1 MSGQKVA
8 VVTGASRGIGAA
20 IAREL
25 GAQGINVV
33 VNYARKADEAAGVV
47 DFIEKKGGKA
57 IAIRASVD
65 SAGDLDCLF
74 EQTLSKFGRLDIL
87 VNNAGIGAT
96 APLDN
101 VTGEL
106 IDAAFATNVK
116 GMLLASQRA
125 AKAFGADG
133 GTIINISSAL
143 ALQPTPAQAVYAA
156 SKAAI
161 EAATRILAQELGPRK
176 IRVNAVAPGPVET
189 DLLPLDDGLRAF
201 INSKTAL
208 GRVAQPADIAK
219 VVAFVASDAAGW
231 ITGEVIGA
239 NGGLRI

>member
-1 MSGQKVA
+1 MSEQKVA
-8 VVTGASRGIGAA
+8 IVTGASRGIGAA

-25 GAQGINVV
+25 GAQRINVV

-57 IAIRASVD
+57 IAVQASVD
-65 SAGDLDCLF
+65 SAADLDRLF
-74 EQTLSKFGRLDIL
+74 EQALSKFGRLDIL

-96 APLDN
+96 APLDDVN
-101 VTGEL
+101 EEL

-125 AKAFGADG
+125 AKAIGADG
-133 GTIINISSAL
+133 GAIVNISSAL

-189 DLLPLDDGLRAF
+189 DLLPLNDGLRAF

-219 VVAFVASDAAGW
+219 VVAFLASDAGGW

>member
-1 MSGQKVA
+1 MSEQKVA
-8 VVTGASRGIGAA
+8 IVTGASRGIGAA

-25 GAQGINVV
+25 GAQRINVV

-57 IAIRASVD
+57 IAIKASVD
-65 SAGDLDCLF
+65 SAADLDRLF

-96 APLDN
+96 APLDDVN
-101 VTGEL
+101 AEL

-125 AKAFGADG
+125 AKAIGADG
-133 GTIINISSAL
+133 GAIVSISSAL

-189 DLLPLDDGLRAF
+189 DLLPLNDGLRAF

-219 VVAFVASDAAGW
+219 VVAFLASDAGGW

>member
-1 MSGQKVA
+1 MSEQKVA
-8 VVTGASRGIGAA
+8 IVTGASRGIGAA

-25 GAQGINVV
+25 GAQRINVV

-57 IAIRASVD
+57 IAVQASVN
-65 SAGDLDCLF
+65 SAADLDRLF
-74 EQTLSKFGRLDIL
+74 EQALSKFGRLDIL

-96 APLDN
+96 APLDDVN
-101 VTGEL
+101 EEL

-125 AKAFGADG
+125 AKAIGADG
-133 GTIINISSAL
+133 GAIVNISSAL

-189 DLLPLDDGLRAF
+189 DLLPLNDGLRAF

-219 VVAFVASDAAGW
+219 VVAFLASDAGGW

>member
-1 MSGQKVA
+1 MNEQKVA
-8 VVTGASRGIGAA
+8 IVTGASRGIGAA

-25 GAQGINVV
+25 GAHRINVA
-33 VNYARKADEAAGVV
+33 VNYASKADEAAGVV
-47 DFIEKKGGKA
+47 EFIEKKGGKA
-57 IAIRASVD
+57 IAVKASVD
-65 SAGDLDCLF
+65 SASDLDRLF

-96 APLDN
+96 APLDQ
-101 VTGEL
+101 VTGQL

-125 AKAFGADG
+125 AKAFGSDG
-133 GTIINISSAL
+133 GVIVSISSAL
-143 ALQPTPAQAVYAA
+143 ALQPAPAQSVYAA

-161 EAATRILAQELGPRK
+161 EAATRILAQELGPRN

-189 DLLPLDDGLRAF
+189 DLLPLNDGLRSF

-219 VVAFVASDAAGW
+219 VVAFLASDAGAW